1 LIKKNILP
9 TKEEL
14 LNKLDFEKLKDIA
27 DSEGIKYPKD
37 VTRRFLVKLLGGV
50 LTIETIKKYL
60 AEYEEEEVER
70 EITVKERLR
79 RRTARV
85 SREEVTKIVLSR
97 EKMIL
102 DLTKAK
108 VSKTVLGQIA
118 NYYRSRF
125 EPKKS
130 MLEMLELLNDDA
142 LTAAWKAFCKKET
155 DQSGRFFEWRMGEYL
170 HDRMDAEIVKFRE
183 KIVGKDGVPYEIDVT
198 GYDKR
203 GALII
208 ICECKS
214 RGGSPSKEDI
224 TKWLAATKQIAK
236 APIGRSLS
244 KSCFA
249 STSPYTQDIIKLVK
263 GECGTDGTLKLF
275 AAKELLLN
283 LERRKIVVILFEERE
298 GGPPKQIYP

>member
-1 LIKKNILP
+1 M
-9 TKEEL
+9 
-14 LNKLDFEKLKDIA
+14 
-27 DSEGIKYPKD
+27 
-37 VTRRFLVKLLGGV
+37 VKLLEGV

-60 AEYEEEEVER
+60 AEYGEER
-70 EITVKERLR
+70 SR
-79 RRTARV
+79 RKTARG
-85 SREEVTKIVLSR
+85 SEGEVTR

-263 GECGTDGTLKLF
+263 GECGTDGTLKLPAGF
-275 AAKELLLN
+275 FTKN
-283 LERRKIVVILFEERE
+283 IIDIILFEERE